1 MLVVDNRPAGPGY
14 YKKDAVPPPECYKKD
29 AATPAVP
36 AAPCAMQHSDNES
49 TEKLVAQHNAL
60 VNARF
65 SFVPLQMRL
74 FLALLARIRFD
85 DVDFK
90 EHFIPANEL
99 IFERHGGSAYDQ
111 IDEMCGNITSFKL
124 YIELLEEGT
133 RKRRRRP
140 KYDYIPL
147 MAKAGYDGELG
158 GVVATFNPLIMP
170 YLLQLRENGNFTLAA
185 LDELRKLKSP
195 NSVRIYWLLK
205 EHADFG
211 QRTISLEQL
220 RFMLDIAENEYPRF
234 SNFKAR
240 ILDKAQNELAKTD
253 MPFTFEL
260 ERQNQI
266 VQHIK
271 FVFGYDGA
279 SPPLQLEAGL
289 AAGPP
294 AQDTPLEVD
303 APPPAWVEALRL
315 VGVSQRSLKQIAKQ
329 LDNNEY
335 PLSYVDFV
343 LARIGKQ
350 HQLGKVKKPAGAI
363 YKALVEKYLL
373 DEFHQ
378 AQQPAPTPAP
388 VRKSRPKTAP
398 PEPEVAYSLREVREI
413 YDNPGPFLKKQMT
426 GVSFEQHLQ
435 AVYLSQGFEQV
446 LRAGEPWLVKTAPA
460 AVGPPQA

>member
-1 MLVVDNRPAGPGY
+1 
-14 YKKDAVPPPECYKKD
+14 
-29 AATPAVP
+29 
-36 AAPCAMQHSDNES
+36 MQKPDTES
-49 TEKLVAQHNAL
+49 VEQLVAQHNAL

-90 EHFIPANEL
+90 EHFIPASEL
-99 IFERHGGSAYDQ
+99 VFERHGGSAYEQ
-111 IDEMCGNITSFKL
+111 IDEMCNDITSFKL
-124 YIELLEEGT
+124 YIELLEQGT

-158 GVVATFNPLIMP
+158 GVLATFNPLIMP
-170 YLLQLRENGNFTLAA
+170 YLLQLRESGNFTLAA

-220 RFMLDIAENEYPRF
+220 RFLLDIAENEYPRF

-240 ILDKAQNELAKTD
+240 ILDKAQHELAKTD

-271 FVFGYDGA
+271 FLFGYGSA
-279 SPPLQLEAGL
+279 E
-289 AAGPP
+289 
-294 AQDTPLEVD
+294 D
-303 APPPAWVEALRL
+303 APDQDAPLTDAQLAENAEHSQLAKHTEVGQPPAWQEALRI
-315 VGVSQRSLKQIAKQ
+315 VGVSQRSIRQIDKQ
-329 LDNNEY
+329 LADDEY

-373 DEFHQ
+373 DEFQQ
-378 AQQPAPTPAP
+378 ARQPAAAAASPRPKRVP
-388 VRKSRPKTAP
+388 VRAAP
-398 PEPEVAYSLREVREI
+398 PQVAYSLREVREI
-413 YDNPGPFLKKQMT
+413 YDNPGPFLKGQMNGLT
-426 GVSFEQHLQ
+426 FEQHLL

-446 LRAGEPWLVKTAPA
+446 ERGDETWLVKTTP
-460 AVGPPQA
+460 